1 MGIISQKTGGF
12 LDPMDILKTATD
24 GVDLDREHF
33 SCDVDFDYKAGFAG
47 TWTKDG
53 RSITITYTGSGEPT
67 VAEFK

>member
-47 TWTKDG
+47 AVYNDNLYRIWRTHCG
-53 RSITITYTGSGEPT
+53 GI
-67 VAEFK
+67 